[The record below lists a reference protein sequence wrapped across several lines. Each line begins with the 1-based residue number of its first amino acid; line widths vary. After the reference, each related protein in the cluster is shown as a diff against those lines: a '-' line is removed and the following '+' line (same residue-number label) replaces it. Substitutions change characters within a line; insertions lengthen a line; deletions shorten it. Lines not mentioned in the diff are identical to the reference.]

1 MTNSNDIQYGLGGI
15 KSKRH
20 LRRWGYFVFM
30 LLVALAS
37 LSVATQE
44 VAAYFGNH
52 SSLGT
57 PLGKLFGVVW
67 YAPWKIFSWHQ
78 WRDEYLAVRQAEFH
92 GELLFI
98 VPQLLVL
105 AFALLN
111 MRKPKQASD
120 LHGSAHWAGEE
131 EITNM
136 GLLDGRGIYVGGW
149 VKKFHGWPAV
159 GMWLQC
165 RRAQLQRYLRHDGP
179 EHVLLYAPTRSG
191 KGVGIILPTLLSY
204 PDSTVT
210 LDIKGENWALTAG
223 WRQSQGH
230 KVLRFDPSDASLGDD
245 RLGTCFNPLEE
256 VRLDTLKAIPD
267 VQNIATMIVDPEGKG
282 LQDYWAKAGFAFIA
296 GALLHCLVTVRH
308 KAKRTATLSDLGN
321 MLADKDRTIEQLFE
335 EMLKSD
341 HAALVAEC
349 FPSGAIGG
357 EDIHTFIA
365 SSAREML
372 NKSAN
377 ECSGVVG
384 TAVSNLALYRDP
396 VVAMNTAH
404 SDFRVRDLLHHEK
417 PVSLY
422 LVVSPTD
429 VNRVRPLLRLI
440 LNLIVSRLCERMEFE
455 NGEQKKAPRRLL
467 MLMDEFTSI
476 GKMEVINKS
485 IAYAAGYGINYL
497 LVIQNIEQLNETYG
511 KENGIK
517 GNCHVRI
524 AYAPNTLETAKE
536 LSEMTGKTTV
546 VTEKTSLSGSR
557 SGHLKRASVSINET
571 ARPLLT
577 PDECMRLPGLIKRN
591 GKAKKPGDMLIFVA
605 GQSPIYGQQIL
616 YFRDPVFATRVKVP
630 TPATSDSLAA
640 PKTSP
645 QAPLQVDQPQAA
657 TGYAAYLDRQ
667 KSEAE
672 SA

>member
-1 MTNSNDIQYGLGGI
+1 MSSEIIQHGLGGI
-15 KSKRH
+15 KTRRK
-20 LRRWGYFVFM
+20 LWRWGYLIFM
-30 LLVALAS
+30 VLLALVS
-37 LSVATQE
+37 LSLATQQ
-44 VAAYFGNH
+44 VANIFGNH
-52 SSLGT
+52 PSLGK
-57 PLGKLFGVVW
+57 PWGSVFGMAW
-67 YAPWKIFSWHQ
+67 YAPWKILSWHQ
-78 WRDEYLAVRQAEFH
+78 WSNEYEAVRRAEFY
-92 GELLFI
+92 GQMLFI
-98 VPQLLVL
+98 VPQFLFLG
-105 AFALLN
+105 FALLN

-120 LHGSAHWAGEE
+120 LHGSAHWAAED
-131 EITNM
+131 EIKEM
-136 GLLDGRGIYVGGW
+136 GLLGGQGIYVGGW
-149 VKKFHGWPAV
+149 VQKFHGWQAV
-159 GMWLQC
+159 RQWLHG

-204 PDSTVT
+204 PDSTVS

-223 WRQSQGH
+223 WRHSQGH
-230 KVLRFDPSDASLGDD
+230 KVLRFDPSDASSGDD
-245 RLGTCFNPLEE
+245 RIGTCFNPLEE
-256 VRLDTLKAIPD
+256 VRLDTLQAIPD

-296 GALLHCLVTVRH
+296 GALLHCLVWVRH
-308 KAKRTATLSDLGN
+308 KQKRPATLSDLGN

-335 EMLKSD
+335 EMLNVD

-396 VVAMNTAH
+396 VVAMNTAR
-404 SDFRVRDLLHHEK
+404 SDFRIRDLLHFEK

-440 LNLIVSRLCERMEFE
+440 LNLIISRICERMEFE
-455 NGEQKKAPRRLL
+455 NGVQKKPPRRLL
-467 MLMDEFTSI
+467 MLLDEFTSI
-476 GKMEVINKS
+476 GKMEVVNKS

-517 GNCHVRI
+517 GNCHIRI
-524 AYAPNTLETAKE
+524 AYAPNTLETGKE

-557 SGHLKRASVSINET
+557 SGHLKNASVSVSET

-577 PDECMRLPGLIKRN
+577 PDECMRLPGLTKEG
-591 GKAKKPGDMLIFVA
+591 GKAKKAGDMLIFVA
-605 GQSPIYGQQIL
+605 GRSPIYGRQIL
-616 YFRDPVFATRVKVP
+616 YFLDPVFSDRVKVP
-630 TPATSDSLAA
+630 TPVQSDSLNRATTA
-640 PKTSP
+640 NPKAQTSLER
-645 QAPLQVDQPQAA
+645 QS
-657 TGYAAYLDRQ
+657 GYAAYLKAQ
-667 KSEAE
+667 EVQA
-672 SA
+672 